1 MNVSMQ
7 ILIVILLAT
16 ALAVLTFAATSIL
29 S

>member
-29 S
+29 A